1 MESSNNYRKDNNQ
14 IQNKSIPYNYEAEM
28 GVLNNILIDS
38 NSIIHALDVLS
49 PEDFYD
55 FKNKTIYTAMVDLY
69 KSGNNIDIRLLKSKL
84 EESNNLE
91 KIGGLSYLMD
101 ILNFTYSSLNFDN
114 YIKNVSEASLK
125 RKTISTLKQLSQ
137 NGFDSTLNV
146 NDYLESVES
155 EIYKLTQY
163 RNTSEFINISQI
175 CEDVIRN
182 EEELAQRKED
192 VTGLNTGFEN
202 LNSLTF
208 GLQRG
213 NLIIL
218 AARPA
223 MGKSAY
229 ALNLAVNCARTNKN
243 GKASVA
249 VFSLEMGADQLVQR
263 MFAAESG
270 IVSDKIR
277 SGTLNDDDWR
287 SLRTA
292 ARNLS
297 SLNIYFDQQGG
308 TTVGEIRSKCRKLK
322 QSDRGLDLIV
332 IDYLQLISGG
342 KENASKVEEV
352 SIISRA
358 LKLLARELD
367 VPVVALSQLS
377 RRVEQR
383 DDNRPTLSDLRDS
396 GSIEQDADIVC
407 FLYREAYYKKNNSNK
422 CELIIAK
429 NRAGS
434 LATLNYIFDGSI
446 QKFSEIGVEEN
457 K

>member
-1 MESSNNYRKDNNQ
+1 MADN
-14 IQNKSIPYNYEAEM
+14 IQNKQIPVNLEAET
-28 GVLNNILIDS
+28 GILNSILID
-38 NSIIHALDVLS
+38 NGLIVNVIDMIQ

-55 FKNKTIYTAMVDLY
+55 SKNRIIYNAMLDLY
-69 KSGNNIDIRLLKSKL
+69 KSNSKIDARLLKAKL
-84 EESNNLE
+84 EEINKFDE
-91 KIGGLSYLMD
+91 VGGLPYIME
-101 ILNFTYSSLNFDN
+101 ILNYNYSTQ
-114 YIKNVSEASLK
+114 NVDEYVRLVSDAALK
-125 RKTISTLKQLSQ
+125 RRTITTLKQLSQ
-137 NGFDSTLNV
+137 EGFDSTKDV
-146 NDYLESVES
+146 NDYLEKVES
-155 EIYKLTQY
+155 EIFNLTQY
-163 RNTSEFINISQI
+163 RNTSEFINISSVCQ
-175 CEDVIRN
+175 DVLKK
-182 EEELAQRKED
+182 EEELSRNKED

-202 LNSLTF
+202 LNNITL
-208 GLQRG
+208 GLQKG

-229 ALNLAVNCARTNKN
+229 ALNLVVNAARTNKG

-249 VFSLEMGADQLVQR
+249 VFSLEMGADQLVER

-270 IVSDKIR
+270 ITSDKIR
-277 SGTLNDDDWR
+277 SGQLNSEDWR
-287 SLRTA
+287 SLGA
-292 ARNLS
+292 AAENLK

-322 QSDRGLDLIV
+322 QSEKGLDLIV

-342 KENASKVEEV
+342 REMTSKVEEV
-352 SIISRA
+352 SLISRA
-358 LKLLARELD
+358 LKLLARELE

-377 RRVEQR
+377 RKVEQR

-457 K
+457 N

>member
-1 MESSNNYRKDNNQ
+1 MEILN
-14 IQNKSIPYNYEAEM
+14 YNY
-28 GVLNNILIDS
+28 S
-38 NSIIHALDVLS
+38 
-49 PEDFYD
+49 
-55 FKNKTIYTAMVDLY
+55 TQ
-69 KSGNNIDIRLLKSKL
+69 NIDEYVRL
-84 EESNNLE
+84 
-91 KIGGLSYLMD
+91 
-101 ILNFTYSSLNFDN
+101 
-114 YIKNVSEASLK
+114 VSDAALK
-125 RKTISTLKQLSQ
+125 RRTITTLKQLSQ
-137 NGFDSTLNV
+137 EGFDSTKDV
-146 NDYLESVES
+146 NDYLEKVES
-155 EIYKLTQY
+155 EIFNLTQY
-163 RNTSEFINISQI
+163 RNTSEFINISSVCQ
-175 CEDVIRN
+175 DVLKK
-182 EEELAQRKED
+182 EEELSRNKED

-202 LNSLTF
+202 LNNITL
-208 GLQRG
+208 GLQKG

-229 ALNLAVNCARTNKN
+229 ALNLVVNAARTNKG

-249 VFSLEMGADQLVQR
+249 VFSLEMGADQLVER

-270 IVSDKIR
+270 ITSDKIR
-277 SGTLNDDDWR
+277 SGQLNSEDWR
-287 SLRTA
+287 SLGA
-292 ARNLS
+292 AAENLK

-322 QSDRGLDLIV
+322 QSEKGLDLIV

-342 KENASKVEEV
+342 REMTSKVEEV
-352 SIISRA
+352 SLISRA
-358 LKLLARELD
+358 LKLLARELE

-377 RRVEQR
+377 RKVEQR

-457 K
+457 N